1 MYVQRWDD
9 IHTFHYTGMSFDLA
23 SGVVSFDYL
32 ARGATSEYPFTEVVT
47 FPLPERQP
55 DAQTLVVLE
64 RVLELLYVAVG
75 TIYYKSMAPESVVL
89 DTVRLAPAAQCWAL
103 RLFRSGLAEFACR
116 WQFPHV
122 LDLKLAGQSGDTAA
136 FGYDVATAES
146 PP

>member
-23 SGVVSFDYL
+23 SGVASFDYL

-64 RVLELLYVAVG
+64 RVLELLWHCCMGASRRG
-75 TIYYKSMAPESVVL
+75 AG
-89 DTVRLAPAAQCWAL
+89 WADA
-103 RLFRSGLAEFACR
+103 S
-116 WQFPHV
+116 
-122 LDLKLAGQSGDTAA
+122 
-136 FGYDVATAES
+136 S
-146 PP
+146 PCPSIRI